1 MSKFFTRISTI
12 QVKLKALKDMENK
25 FGGYNYRNAESI
37 LSAVKPH
44 LDGLVINLTDEVECI
59 GDRYYIKATATL
71 TDGESSIHSVAY
83 AREALSKKGMD
94 DAQLSGSCSSYA
106 RKYALSGLLALDSN
120 PDSDDPDQSKANQ
133 EQEIDE
139 LIEQINS
146 CTAQSDLVKIN
157 NQYRPKQGEEAST
170 EDQKW
175 YTGLPKKQQDQISK
189 AIQNTQ
195 AALKEAKA

>member
-1 MSKFFTRISTI
+1 MSEFFNRISRI

-44 LDGLVINLTDEVECI
+44 LDGLVINLTDDVTMI
-59 GDRYYIKATATL
+59 GDRYYIKATASL
-71 TDGESSIHSVAY
+71 SDGENSIQAVAY

-94 DAQLSGSCSSYA
+94 DAQLTGSCSSYA

-120 PDSDDPDQSKANQ
+120 PDSDDAEQSKATH
-133 EQEIDE
+133 EQQIEE

-146 CTAQSDLVKIN
+146 CTTKKDLIAIN
-157 NQYRPKQGEEAST
+157 NQYRPKQGQKPSTDDQRWYAS
-170 EDQKW
+170 
-175 YTGLPKKQQDQISK
+175 LAKKSQDEIAK

-195 AALKEAKA
+195 AALKAGEA